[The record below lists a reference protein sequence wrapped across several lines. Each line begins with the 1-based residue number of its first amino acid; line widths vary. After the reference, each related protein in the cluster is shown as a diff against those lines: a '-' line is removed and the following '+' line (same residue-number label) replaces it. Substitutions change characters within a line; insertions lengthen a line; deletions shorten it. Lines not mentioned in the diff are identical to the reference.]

1 MRANMIV
8 VFNAHIMYTFY
19 YCMYYHVCTVSMLAL
34 QLAVLYKLKLLVNKF
49 LLENITHAHL
59 KLFYTCTSKNVGKIL
74 C

>member
-1 MRANMIV
+1 MV
-8 VFNAHIMYTFY
+8 VFNARIMYTLY
-19 YCMYYHVCTVSMLAL
+19 YTGYLFINSAVLHCVSMLAL